1 MLITFTCKAY
11 ADITMFG
18 DIGKQ
23 LLKMMGRNANGPGAI
38 LADDVP
44 EILAQLKSSLAIEN
58 AKNPPD
64 IKNQSR
70 DSTISLKNR
79 ALTLIELL
87 TAAAK
92 EHCDVMWKTK

>member
-79 ALTLIELL
+79 ALPLIELL